1 MTEQLTLY
9 IPDIWW
15 MHWLQIWTNTT
26 ISNCLLQL
34 SYFKHIILGI
44 FPSMFSSTGKYSQIA
59 SDFNIISPYF
69 LFFLFTLLYFFYF
82 IFKLYKIV
90 WVLPNIKMNLK
101 NKNMGNEKD
110 WSFHS
115 ECLKHLF
122 FQFFFFQMN
131 KTKTHSNCNVTNIL
145 LKAGISHRNLVFY
158 NVKICLNGTLI
169 KSQKNSMS
177 IHAI

>member
-1 MTEQLTLY
+1 MTQQLTLN
-9 IPDIWW
+9 ILDIWW
-15 MHWLQIWTNTT
+15 MHWLQILTNTT

-34 SYFKHIILGI
+34 SYFKHSILGI
-44 FPSMFSSTGKYSQIA
+44 FPSMLSSTGKYSQIA

-69 LFFLFTLLYFFYF
+69 
-82 IFKLYKIV
+82 
-90 WVLPNIKMNLK
+90 LK

-115 ECLKHLF
+115 ECLKHL
-122 FQFFFFQMN
+122 FFQMN

-158 NVKICLNGTLI
+158 NVKICLNCTLI
-169 KSQKNSMS
+169 KSQNNSMS

>member
-1 MTEQLTLY
+1 MTQQLTLY

-69 LFFLFTLLYFFYF
+69 L
-82 IFKLYKIV
+82 
-90 WVLPNIKMNLK
+90 K
-101 NKNMGNEKD
+101 NKNVGNEKD

-122 FQFFFFQMN
+122 FQFFFFFQMN

-169 KSQKNSMS
+169 KSQNNSMS